1 MPKRTKQAVLKMI
14 EQMPGNRVGIAAIAH
29 ASRDL
34 LRKLSSKPW
43 DLN

>member
-1 MPKRTKQAVLKMI
+1 MPKGTKQAVIKMI
-14 EQMPGNRVGIAAIAH
+14 EQMPGNHVGIAVIVH

-43 DLN
+43 GFN